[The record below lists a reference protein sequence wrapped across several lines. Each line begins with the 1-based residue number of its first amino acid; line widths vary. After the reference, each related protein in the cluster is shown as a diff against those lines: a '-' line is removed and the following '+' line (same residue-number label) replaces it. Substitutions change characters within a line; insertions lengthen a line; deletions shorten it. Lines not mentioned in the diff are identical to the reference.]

1 MKMSHQLLQLLAI
14 NQLEAELRLC
24 PGKGQGEERG
34 DGALDMATGT
44 VICTVTGAGRG
55 SFIGQGAIKPG
66 QASLG

>member
-1 MKMSHQLLQLLAI
+1 M
-14 NQLEAELRLC
+14 
-24 PGKGQGEERG
+24 PWQGAGRG
-34 DGALDMATGT
+34 GDMETVT